1 MVTLMASVP
10 PVSSAGV
17 ATRAGDRRPW
27 SDSVLDG
34 ALLDFLKSFK
44 NWSSQSLTTRKEI
57 GRNHA
62 TSATIF
68 AAATVNSFWF
78 LPWNRI

>member
-34 ALLDFLKSFK
+34 ALLDFLKSLK
-44 NWSSQSLTTRKEI
+44 NWSSQS
-57 GRNHA
+57 
-62 TSATIF
+62 
-68 AAATVNSFWF
+68 
-78 LPWNRI
+78 

>member
-27 SDSVLDG
+27 SEYVLDG
-34 ALLDFLKSFK
+34 ALLDFLNYLKK
-44 NWSSQSLTTRKEI
+44 WSGCKIT
-57 GRNHA
+57 
-62 TSATIF
+62 
-68 AAATVNSFWF
+68 
-78 LPWNRI
+78 